1 MMSPTEESKL
11 DRALEMLVR
20 LDEKLTLG
28 TAQLA
33 DHEKRLRRL
42 EERPGIRWRDLA
54 SIASAG
60 AASAAVIIALQELM
74 K

>member
-1 MMSPTEESKL
+1 MMSPGEESKL

-28 TAQLA
+28 MVQLA
-33 DHEKRLRRL
+33 DHESRLRRL
-42 EERPGIRWRDLA
+42 EERPGIKWKDLA

-60 AASAAVIIALQELM
+60 AASAAIVIALQGVVR
-74 K
+74 